1 MANNDLLEGQGYR
14 GCTGA
19 AGAVRAAGWQDVCAS
34 EAQKLRINMLEKG
47 NKLSVLIPLDTLT
60 TADSLYIQ
68 KSEILDR

>member
-1 MANNDLLEGQGYR
+1 MANNDLLEGQGCR

-19 AGAVRAAGWQDVCAS
+19 AGAEGAVGWQDVCAS
-34 EAQKLRINMLEKG
+34 EAQKLRINILEKG
-47 NKLSVLIPLDTLT
+47 NKHSVLIPLDTLT